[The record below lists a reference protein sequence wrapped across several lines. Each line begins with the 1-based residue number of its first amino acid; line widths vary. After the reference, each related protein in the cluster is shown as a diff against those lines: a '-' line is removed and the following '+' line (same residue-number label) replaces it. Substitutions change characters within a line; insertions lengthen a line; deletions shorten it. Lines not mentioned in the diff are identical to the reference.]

1 MPDRLVTSPNAPATD
16 VIARAV
22 AAAAL
27 ATLAMI
33 HVVDL
38 PGTLG
43 PLPLV
48 GAGYFMIIAAAVAVG
63 GLMIARSHW
72 LVWGAAAGLAAAAMG
87 GYVLTRTIGGFLGD
101 HSDVGNWRCPLGLAA
116 LSVETLLV
124 LLAVWQARSRP
135 TALALPPRAAAQR
148 IAESRIPENS
158 HVG

>member
-1 MPDRLVTSPNAPATD
+1 MPDRLVMSSRAQASD

-48 GAGYFMIIAAAVAVG
+48 GAGYFVIIAAAVAVG

-72 LVWGAAAGLAAAAMG
+72 LVWAAAGGLAASAMG
-87 GYVLTRTIGGFLGD
+87 GYVLTRTISGFLGD
-101 HSDVGNWRCPLGLAA
+101 HSDAGNWRCPLGLAA
-116 LSVETLLV
+116 LSVETLLI
-124 LLAVWQARSRP
+124 LLAVWQAHSRP
-135 TALALPPRAAAQR
+135 TALAVPPRPAVHR
-148 IAESRIPENS
+148 ITETRIPEES
-158 HVG
+158 QVG